1 MPAYENNNVAALK
14 WLTKHQTDTNA
25 AAIDPGE
32 KSKRGQQLP
41 EQYHSDTL
49 FILSYRAVRDGIRV
63 VYRIVKG
70 WRYLNEGKETYQQ

>member
-1 MPAYENNNVAALK
+1 MPTCKINNVADLK
-14 WLTKHQTDTNA
+14 WLTKHRADANA

-49 FILSYRAVRDGIRV
+49 FILSYRAIRDGIRV
-63 VYRIVKG
+63 IYRIVKG
-70 WRYLNEGKETYQQ
+70 RLRLNEGKEMHPQ